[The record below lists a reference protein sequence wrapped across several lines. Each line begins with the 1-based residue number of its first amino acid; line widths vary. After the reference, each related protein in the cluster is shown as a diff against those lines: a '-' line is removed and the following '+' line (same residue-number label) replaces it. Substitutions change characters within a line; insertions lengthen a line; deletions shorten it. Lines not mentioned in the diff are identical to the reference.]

1 MTMTAVQILG
11 LILVVGGI
19 SVLLGAAVG
28 YYTGYS
34 DALREHFRSEL
45 PDAPEGTR
53 ALAPVMHTGG
63 TGYID
68 FDGGADGNT
77 VVTLR
82 VVEDARGSVTLQVTL
97 WGEVALEVEQ

>member
-34 DALREHFRSEL
+34 DALREQVAR
-45 PDAPEGTR
+45 PRD
-53 ALAPVMHTGG
+53 
-63 TGYID
+63 
-68 FDGGADGNT
+68 
-77 VVTLR
+77 LR
-82 VVEDARGSVTLQVTL
+82 RG
-97 WGEVALEVEQ
+97 EQ